1 MAQISTLRALS
12 VFGVQP
18 GGGVTDRVLDE
29 LMGPHDGDAQA
40 VGDLPAPESSR
51 PRLLGAR

>member
-18 GGGVTDRVLDE
+18 GGGVTYRVLDE